1 MELPKCFY
9 SKAFW
14 VVIPLLSISMAS
26 SVMAVNEQIQTNIE
40 YDYSQDIRIN
50 SIQTQLSDKIEKMY
64 GNQMIICEKVGANCK

>member
-26 SVMAVNEQIQTNIE
+26 SVMAVSEQIQTNIQ
-40 YDYSQDIRIN
+40 YDYSQDKRIN
-50 SIQTQLSDKIEKMY
+50 DLTNDINEKLTRISA
-64 GNQMIICEKVGANCK
+64 NQFLVCDKVGANCK